1 MTYSKILA
9 AIDSRSNSLQTAKVA
24 FEFAR
29 QLNATVGL
37 VYVVDRNKEIVNA
50 DIGITPEQSSTI
62 LLKQVQQVMDQMIK
76 IYAETGKPVQFMPE
90 GFPKSEIVRIAREWE
105 AGLIVMG
112 AHGRTGLFHPQI
124 GSVTGHVIR
133 HSDGPVL
140 VIPCRQN

>member
-1 MTYSKILA
+1 MRCSKILA
-9 AIDSRSNSLQTAKVA
+9 AIDSRPNSLRTAKIA

-76 IYAETGKPVQFMPE
+76 IYVKTDKVVQFMPE
-90 GFPKSEIVRIAREWE
+90 GFPKSEIVKIAREWE
-105 AGLIVMG
+105 ANLIMMG
-112 AHGRTGLFHPQI
+112 AHGKTGLFHSLV
-124 GSVTGHVIR
+124 GSVTEYVMR
-133 HSDGPVL
+133 HSGIPVMI
-140 VIPCRQN
+140 IPSRQH